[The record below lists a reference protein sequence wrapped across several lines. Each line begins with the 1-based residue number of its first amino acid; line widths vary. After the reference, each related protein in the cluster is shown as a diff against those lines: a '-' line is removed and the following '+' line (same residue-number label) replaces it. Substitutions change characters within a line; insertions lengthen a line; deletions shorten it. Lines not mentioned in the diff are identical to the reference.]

1 MPFFHQ
7 SSINIDFLFTIIHL
21 LFQIDMLCG
30 LKLCLKISFQYN
42 LLMKSRKF
50 YGEFRQF
57 KITLKQKTNITTF
70 FLNIAVGIWNQNED
84 SLFMKDCCN
93 HLSLMTPFII
103 SKSTAETPE
112 VFPRLCAICIRRLA
126 SGPWRDVWGWDYVV
140 MWDRQR
146 AQAVTCH
153 SVSPSGSISPVWQ
166 SLTVRC
172 WNCNKYCCINPTVS
186 YMMLLAT
193 TINIL
198 FITCPVIMLYNII
211 LLTYDVSFLALFYY
225 LCNAF
230 FILLNPKMHCSE
242 KKKKKSK
249 F

>member
-1 MPFFHQ
+1 
-7 SSINIDFLFTIIHL
+7 
-21 LFQIDMLCG
+21 
-30 LKLCLKISFQYN
+30 
-42 LLMKSRKF
+42 
-50 YGEFRQF
+50 
-57 KITLKQKTNITTF
+57 
-70 FLNIAVGIWNQNED
+70 
-84 SLFMKDCCN
+84 MKDCN
-93 HLSLMTPFII
+93 HLRLMTPFII

-126 SGPWRDVWGWDYVV
+126 SGPWRDVWGWDYVL

-211 LLTYDVSFLALFYY
+211 LIQRFFFGSVLLPLQCFLHPSQSQNALQW
-225 LCNAF
+225 
-230 FILLNPKMHCSE
+230 
-242 KKKKKSK
+242 KKKKKKQILSSTITCRIK
-249 F
+249 Q